1 MKTRIAVGA
10 GLLLTLSTAV
20 AGTLMYGRTTVAPPE
35 VLAVPSAITAE
46 TPVTPQVLAMW
57 SAQTDADDDF
67 IAPKVPI

>member
-20 AGTLMYGRTTVAPPE
+20 AGTLMFGNTSEQTEAVTAPTT
-35 VLAVPSAITAE
+35 ITAE
-46 TPVTPQVLAMW
+46 TPVTPEVLAMW
-57 SAQTDADDDF
+57 SAQNDRDSDY

>member
-20 AGTLMYGRTTVAPPE
+20 AGTLMFGNTTAQTETV
-35 VLAVPSAITAE
+35 AVPSNITAE
-46 TPVTPQVLAMW
+46 TPVTPEMLAMW
-57 SAQTDADDDF
+57 STQTDRDDDY

>member
-20 AGTLMYGRTTVAPPE
+20 AGTLMYGNTVAQS
-35 VLAVPSAITAE
+35 AVIAAPTTITAE
-46 TPVTPQVLAMW
+46 TPVTPEVIAMW
-57 SAQTDADDDF
+57 SAQTDRDDDY

>member
-20 AGTLMYGRTTVAPPE
+20 AGTLMYGNTVAQTE
-35 VLAVPSAITAE
+35 VVAVPSTIRAE
-46 TPVTPQVLAMW
+46 TPVTPEMLAMW
-57 SAQTDADDDF
+57 STQNDRDSGY

>member
-20 AGTLMYGRTTVAPPE
+20 AGTLMYGNTVAQTE
-35 VLAVPSAITAE
+35 VVAVPSTITAE
-46 TPVTPQVLAMW
+46 TPVTPEMLAMW
-57 SAQTDADDDF
+57 STQTNRDDNY

>member
-20 AGTLMYGRTTVAPPE
+20 AGTLMYGSTVAQIE
-35 VLAVPSAITAE
+35 AVSVPTTITAE
-46 TPVTPQVLAMW
+46 TPVTPEVLAMW
-57 SAQTDADDDF
+57 SVQSDRDDDY

>member
-20 AGTLMYGRTTVAPPE
+20 AGTLMYGRTTVAQPE
-35 VLAVPSAITAE
+35 VPSAITAE

-57 SAQTDADDDF
+57 SAQADADDDF

>member
-20 AGTLMYGRTTVAPPE
+20 AGTLMFGGTVAQSE
-35 VLAVPSAITAE
+35 LAAPTTITAE
-46 TPVTPQVLAMW
+46 TPVTPEMLAMW
-57 SAQTDADDDF
+57 SAQSDRDDNY

>member
-20 AGTLMYGRTTVAPPE
+20 AGTLMYGNTAAQTEAVVVPTV
-35 VLAVPSAITAE
+35 ITAE
-46 TPVTPQVLAMW
+46 TPVTPEMLAMW
-57 SAQTDADDDF
+57 SAQADGDDGY

>member
-20 AGTLMYGRTTVAPPE
+20 AGTLMYGNTVAQTE
-35 VLAVPSAITAE
+35 VVAAPSTINAE
-46 TPVTPQVLAMW
+46 TPVTPEMLAMW
-57 SAQTDADDDF
+57 STQNERDHDY

>member
-20 AGTLMYGRTTVAPPE
+20 AGTLMYGNTLAQTE
-35 VLAVPSAITAE
+35 VIAVPSTISAD
-46 TPVTPQVLAMW
+46 TPVTPEMLAMW
-57 SAQTDADDDF
+57 STQNNRDHHY